1 MPPGVDLLN
10 WLHRG
15 APFLL
20 AVAAIT
26 GTLCIGT
33 LFSVSWL
40 AGRAR
45 WMADTPEI
53 ARLAL
58 ALFSR
63 WTVPCFFVSTVSAA
77 GWLEGAHPERVHDP
91 IVLGAAAATLVLV
104 FVHIKVAARARR
116 LAIEEP

>member
-1 MPPGVDLLN
+1 MDLPT

-20 AVAAIT
+20 AVSVIT
-26 GTLCIGT
+26 GALCIGT
-33 LFSVSWL
+33 LFAVSWL

-45 WMADTPEI
+45 WMADAPEI

-58 ALFSR
+58 SLFSR
-63 WTVPCFFVSTVSAA
+63 WTVPCFFVSTATAA

-91 IVLGAAAATLVLV
+91 LVMGAAVATLALVLV
-104 FVHIKVAARARR
+104 HFKVAARARR
-116 LAIEEP
+116 IATTSA